1 MIIGHIG
8 ARGGSK
14 GLPGKNLKLIC
25 GKPLIQWSIDQLMD
39 HNMVDAFTVSTDC
52 PEIYALALE
61 QGAIDIGLRPES
73 LASDTCSKWSV
84 WQHSL
89 QSLTDKSF
97 DITTFLDLDC
107 TNPLRDLSDIT
118 GALNLYQNSEV
129 DLVMSCCP
137 ARKNPYFNLL
147 EFNSRGYL
155 EVSKPL
161 SSNVVARQSA
171 PIVLEHIAST
181 YVVSPNYLRTNSF
194 LYGGKV
200 LPYYMDPSKSYD
212 IDSPLDYKIVE
223 YLLSSVL

>member
-1 MIIGHIG
+1 
-8 ARGGSK
+8 
-14 GLPGKNLKLIC
+14 
-25 GKPLIQWSIDQLMD
+25 
-39 HNMVDAFTVSTDC
+39 MVDAFTVSTDC

-89 QSLTDKSF
+89 QTLTDKSF

-194 LYGGKV
+194 L
-200 LPYYMDPSKSYD
+200 
-212 IDSPLDYKIVE
+212 
-223 YLLSSVL
+223 

>member
-14 GLPGKNLKLIC
+14 GHPGKNLKLIC

-89 QSLTDKSF
+89 QTLTDKSF

>member
-25 GKPLIQWSIDQLMD
+25 GKPLIQWSIDQLLD

-118 GALNLYQNSEV
+118 AALDLYQNSEV

-194 LYGGKV
+194 LYG
-200 LPYYMDPSKSYD
+200 LMTH
-212 IDSPLDYKIVE
+212 
-223 YLLSSVL
+223 